1 MAHGDLSNMDPSN
14 PQPQRPFVQY
24 SRCADGD
31 TEAQSQTYVLR
42 VSVQIPSPGP
52 SPTFPAAF
60 WKPSRP
66 AQPRSTGHF
75 LGFFAPSVD
84 ISEGLVTRF
93 TSAGVQ
99 RWRGSKRG
107 GGLLRKCSWRPWML
121 WGPAPEGKALG
132 RGLLLAEGAAVT
144 VLVLAVSERSEET
157 QVCPGVAV
165 R

>member
-1 MAHGDLSNMDPSN
+1 M
-14 PQPQRPFVQY
+14 
-24 SRCADGD
+24 
-31 TEAQSQTYVLR
+31 
-42 VSVQIPSPGP
+42 
-52 SPTFPAAF
+52 
-60 WKPSRP
+60 
-66 AQPRSTGHF
+66 GHF

-99 RWRGSKRG
+99 RWRGSKKG